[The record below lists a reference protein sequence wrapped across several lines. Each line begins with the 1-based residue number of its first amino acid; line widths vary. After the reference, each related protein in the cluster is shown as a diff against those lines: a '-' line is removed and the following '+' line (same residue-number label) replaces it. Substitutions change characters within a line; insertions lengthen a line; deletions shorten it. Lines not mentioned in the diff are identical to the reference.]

1 MPQPHGA
8 VHGKGG
14 LRILLTLPSSMRS
27 FKRKEKAASSTPGIP
42 AFRNAVT
49 GRLDSEKPRFQ
60 VWKAADERKH
70 RAVSGHGI
78 PGAMLVFSQTF
89 SKGAVLPTECTL
101 SWESGWSSA
110 HSRSRGMTHIG
121 SQPLG
126 SARFYNHLGVK
137 KKDTGNT
144 DRPWDAVL
152 SEIRRRDTPSTEK
165 SSSIPLWEDRKP
177 FPFPMGYGRF
187 PDGSDGCSGTL

>member
-1 MPQPHGA
+1 
-8 VHGKGG
+8 
-14 LRILLTLPSSMRS
+14 MRS

-89 SKGAVLPTECTL
+89 SKGAVLPTGVHPILRVRVEL
-101 SWESGWSSA
+101 SPQWEQRNDSHWVTALGLS
-110 HSRSRGMTHIG
+110 TFL
-121 SQPLG
+121 QPL
-126 SARFYNHLGVK
+126 R
-137 KKDTGNT
+137 
-144 DRPWDAVL
+144 
-152 SEIRRRDTPSTEK
+152 SEKERHWK
-165 SSSIPLWEDRKP
+165 H
-177 FPFPMGYGRF
+177 
-187 PDGSDGCSGTL
+187 